1 MIEQGMEKEIINK
14 KKKVL
19 EFRHVSAYYK
29 ERSARKKVLDDVS
42 FSLYEGE
49 VVGLLG
55 ESGSGKSTLCKC
67 VLGLLKECEGIVT
80 HYTERPQMVFQDP
93 YGSLNPRK
101 TSRSASGKWEQRK
114 NERRGFWKCLK
125 PCIFPRNFTAVIRGN

>member
-49 VVGLLG
+49 IVGLLG

-80 HYTERPQMVFQDP
+80 HYTERPQMVFQDHLRFLESTENDRMDP
-93 YGSLNPRK
+93 GRAAPRPENGNKGRTKGAGS
-101 TSRSASGKWEQRK
+101 
-114 NERRGFWKCLK
+114 
-125 PCIFPRNFTAVIRGN
+125 GNA